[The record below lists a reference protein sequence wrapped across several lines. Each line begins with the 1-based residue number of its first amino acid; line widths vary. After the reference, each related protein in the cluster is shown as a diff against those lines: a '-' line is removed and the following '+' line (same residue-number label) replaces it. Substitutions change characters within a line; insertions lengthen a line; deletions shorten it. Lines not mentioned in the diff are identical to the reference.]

1 MAGQHNYIQAIRA
14 GEIGLINVPKKE
26 KNHAICL
33 AAVNVNG
40 LDIYHVP
47 KYMRSE
53 TIHYA
58 AVYQNALALKFI
70 DHEYLKEKPELVEMA
85 VSRQGQMFH
94 WLAKH
99 LPDVITYNVCRKAV
113 NASGSALSH
122 VPSEHL
128 TKELVKIAALN
139 DGSALNIVFT
149 STNPEVKEAISEV
162 ISEIPLKHLPDHF
175 KRYDIC
181 KAQVSKQGRQLKHVP
196 FSLIDEAMIEC
207 ALTSNPWAIEYVPI
221 TFNNLACVLNIIKN
235 KLVPG
240 ELFAH
245 IEAEPEF
252 I

>member
-1 MAGQHNYIQAIRA
+1 MDGQQNYIEALRA
-14 GEIGLINVPKKE
+14 GEIGLINVPKKA

-58 AVYQNALALKFI
+58 AVYQNAQALKFI
-70 DHEYLKEKPELVEMA
+70 ASDYLASKPELVEMA
-85 VSRQGQMFH
+85 VSRQGQMFA
-94 WLAKH
+94 WLVKNV
-99 LPDVITYNVCRKAV
+99 PEIITYNICRKAV
-113 NASGSALSH
+113 NASGSALRY
-122 VPSEHL
+122 VPVQHIN
-128 TKELVKIAALN
+128 KDLVKIAALN
-139 DGSALNIVFT
+139 DGSALNAVFT
-149 STNPEVKEAISEV
+149 STNPEVKEAINEV
-162 ISEIPLKHLPDHF
+162 IHDIPLKHLPDHF
-175 KRYDIC
+175 KSYEIC
-181 KAQVSKQGRQLKHVP
+181 KAQVEKQGRQLRYVP
-196 FSLIDEAMIEC
+196 FSMIDEAMIEV
-207 ALTSNPWAIEYVPI
+207 ALEANPWAIEYVPI
-221 TFNNLACVLNIIKN
+221 TFKNLACVLNIIKN